1 MDIFNTNKI
10 YSLQLDFN
18 QANVIYQFLTVNS
31 YNRLYDDYRAYNEEI
46 KAKDI
51 EMQGSGKKL
60 HFIESVNR
68 LKDEDKITDTI
79 MMNQLA
85 LGLLLE
91 HYAKYIAGI
100 KQGDIRVLKLNS
112 ILMYEL
118 YVTVCER
125 ILLER
130 NRYNN
135 YEDSEKNKKDKINCG
150 KRIEILEDVCDK
162 IASVIGSRDLPL
174 MEIAYEK
181 ITIKSHLE
189 LCLQEF

>member
-1 MDIFNTNKI
+1 MNIFNDKI
-10 YSLQLDFN
+10 YSLELDSI

-31 YNRLYDDYRAYNEEI
+31 YDRLYDEYRAYNEEI
-46 KAKDI
+46 KAKDK

-60 HFIESVNR
+60 HFIENVNR
-68 LKDEDKITDTI
+68 LKDEDKITDII

-91 HYAKYIAGI
+91 YYVKYVAGI
-100 KQGDIRVLKLNS
+100 KDGDNRFLKLNS

-125 ILLER
+125 IALEE
-130 NRYNN
+130 NNYNSYNN
-135 YEDSEKNKKDKINCG
+135 TEAVQKLKSDCASRINTLKNI
-150 KRIEILEDVCDK
+150 CDK
-162 IASVIGSRDLPL
+162 IEEMVGLKNLSL

-181 ITIKSHLE
+181 ITVQSHLD